1 MRKGTPRYVW
11 SPRRIGYSNST
22 DLVTCVLVTSLEQ
35 IIKAYEMSTST
46 LRSVLSDPALQRER
60 VDATMDAL
68 ADALAD
74 QQEIDQAIQSGGQ
87 LALAGSSA
95 GVDVEEDD
103 LEKELEGLVQDKKR
117 EEEDDVKRQSDA
129 KREEERTVERARED
143 REIEERLQRL
153 RPAATAGETTSEEAI
168 KGDQTRREVMKEA
181 A

>member
-22 DLVTCVLVTSLEQ
+22 DLVTCVLVLSSDQ

-95 GVDVEEDD
+95 GVDVDEDD

-117 EEEDDVKRQSDA
+117 EEEDIERQSDA
-129 KREEERTVERARED
+129 KREEERIVERARED
-143 REIEERLQRL
+143 REIEERLQSL
-153 RPAATAGETTSEEAI
+153 RPAATAGETTSEEAT
-168 KGDQTRREVMKEA
+168 KGDQARREVMKEA

>member
-22 DLVTCVLVTSLEQ
+22 DLVTCVLVLSSDQ

-95 GVDVEEDD
+95 GVDVDEDD

-117 EEEDDVKRQSDA
+117 EEEDDVKRRSDA
-129 KREEERTVERARED
+129 KREEEQIVERAHED
-143 REIEERLQRL
+143 REVQERLQRL
-153 RPAATAGETTSEEAI
+153 RPAATAGTSISEQAT
-168 KGDQTRREVMKEA
+168 KGDQTRREVSKEA

>member
-11 SPRRIGYSNST
+11 SSRRIGYSNST
-22 DLVTCVLVTSLEQ
+22 DLVTCVLVLSSDQ

-87 LALAGSSA
+87 LALAGSSS
-95 GVDVEEDD
+95 GVDVDEDV
-103 LEKELEGLVQDKKR
+103 LEKELEGLVQEKKR
-117 EEEDDVKRQSDA
+117 EEDIERQSDA
-129 KREEERTVERARED
+129 KREEERIVERARED

-153 RPAATAGETTSEEAI
+153 RPAATAGTSISEQAI
-168 KGDQTRREVMKEA
+168 KGDHTRREVQEEA